1 MNNLKITKKKNSK
14 WSLIVIAVV
23 LVILGIMT
31 VNVLNE
37 DVTVTGEKIKAS
49 GMFGFS
55 LKTSNI
61 KTVEII
67 ENVDIIIKLNG
78 AGIGNTHKGLYR
90 IREYGNAKLYINN
103 DNIKYNIL
111 ITSKDDDYFILNL
124 KNKEDTE
131 NLYNELKS
139 LVN

>member
-1 MNNLKITKKKNSK
+1 MKITKKKNSK

-31 VNVLNE
+31 VNVLSE
-37 DVTVTGEKIKAS
+37 DVVLTGEKLKAS

-55 LKTSNI
+55 LNI
-61 KTVEII
+61 NKIKSIEII
-67 ENVDIIIKLNG
+67 DNVDIIIKLNG

-103 DNIKYNIL
+103 DNIKYNII
-111 ITSKDDDYFILNL
+111 ITSKDNDYFILNL

-131 NLYNELKS
+131 KLYNELKI
-139 LVN
+139 LIN

>member
-1 MNNLKITKKKNSK
+1 VINLKITKKKSSK
-14 WSLIVIAVV
+14 WSLIIVAVV
-23 LVILGIMT
+23 LVVLGIMT
-31 VNVLNE
+31 VNVLSE
-37 DVTVTGEKIKAS
+37 DVVITEEKLKAS

-55 LKTSNI
+55 I
-61 KTVEII
+61 KTNEIKNVEII

-103 DNIKYNIL
+103 DDINYNIL
-111 ITSKDDDYFILNL
+111 ITSKDNDYFILNL

-131 NLYNELKS
+131 KFYNELKI
-139 LVN
+139 LIN